1 MGNLTNLVY
10 LDLSYNRF
18 TGSIPL
24 FHKAKTLNRIDISNN
39 NGPLSYAK
47 TQLAVLLSLPS
58 LQFLSFQNRR
68 NKLSGI
74 IPDTFLQNCNLRILD
89 LNSNILEGKFP
100 KSLQGCAFLE
110 VLDIGNN
117 KIRNTFPCML
127 KKFSNLH
134 VLVLRSNM
142 FHWNLRCP
150 IANNETWSKLQIIDL
165 SANNFSGSLPTRYFS
180 SWQGMMLSSNPDQV
194 GSKPLEVQLQAVG
207 IFYQVRVTLT
217 LKGQLMEIENIL
229 EVFTAID
236 FSCNNFQGEIPKV
249 LGDLNSLYLLNL
261 SHNALTGR
269 IPKALGKLSQLGS
282 LDLSVNHLSG
292 RIPDELASLTFLSV
306 LNLSFTQLSGRIP
319 RGNQL
324 QMFLE
329 NSFEGNTGLCDFP
342 LKKYSDTEA
351 TRPSQF
357 PSDHS
362 EPETIDGKY
371 ISFALGSSVCSG
383 IVTWLL
389 LFSPRYNE
397 LVDRLLFRIFGQHNI
412 AGRNGNR
419 RR

>member
-1 MGNLTNLVY
+1 MFELIIQHLEKLNLASNFQRRVPIPTKIYKIANLTY
-10 LDLSYNRF
+10 LY
-18 TGSIPL
+18 
-24 FHKAKTLNRIDISNN
+24 
-39 NGPLSYAK
+39 
-47 TQLAVLLSLPS
+47 LLGE
-58 LQFLSFQNRR
+58 LQFENFGPQQQYPRR
-68 NKLSGI
+68 
-74 IPDTFLQNCNLRILD
+74 
-89 LNSNILEGKFP
+89 KFP

-127 KKFSNLH
+127 KKFSNLY
-134 VLVLRSNM
+134 VLVLRSNR
-142 FHWNLRCP
+142 FHGNLRCP

-180 SWQGMMLSSNPDQV
+180 SCQGMMLSSNPDQV
-194 GSKPLEVQLQAVG
+194 GSKHLQVQLQAVG
-207 IFYQVRVTLT
+207 IYYQVRVTLT

-282 LDLSVNHLSG
+282 LDLSVNHLRG

-342 LKKYSDTEA
+342 LKKYSDTKA
-351 TRPSQF
+351 TGPSQF
-357 PSDHS
+357 PSNHS
-362 EPETIDGKY
+362 EPETIDEKY
-371 ISFALGSSVCSG
+371 ISLALGSSVCFG

-397 LVDRLLFRIFGQHNI
+397 LVDRLLFRIFGQHNV